1 MSNAKLERLDYDMEH
16 LTNAFRD
23 SCKLFQEPT
32 KKHHCN
38 RKYGIVLRKQ
48 ARLLKAMLS
57 EYIKTSV
64 EYQKET
70 LPK

>member
-1 MSNAKLERLDYDMEH
+1 MSNAKLERLNYDMEH
-16 LTNAFRD
+16 LMNAFRY

-32 KKHHCN
+32 RKHHYN

-48 ARLLKAMLS
+48 ARLLRAMLS

>member
-1 MSNAKLERLDYDMEH
+1 MSNAKLERLDYDMDH
-16 LTNAFRD
+16 LFHAFQD

-32 KKHHCN
+32 RKHHCS
-38 RKYGIVLRKQ
+38 RKHGIILRKQ
-48 ARLLKAMLS
+48 ARLLRAMLS

>member
-16 LTNAFRD
+16 LMNAFRD

-32 KKHHCN
+32 RKHHYN

>member
-16 LTNAFRD
+16 LFHAFQD

-32 KKHHCN
+32 RKRHCN